1 MKELLDKILRPCKKW
16 TDILPIAAVI
26 SLIMAVLGQLL
37 GDFLFRFGLSS
48 VFTAVTGDEAVSVF
62 LGNYFSFIGIW
73 IMGILYML
81 IFKANRPMLKAIR
94 HNKRGNTVTW
104 GLRGLLIG
112 FGMNGLCILISAL
125 MGDIKLTF
133 NSIDPLLIVLFF
145 VCVAIQSG
153 AEELTDRVYLYQK
166 LRRRYRHPAVG
177 IIGNALIFSAMHL
190 ANPDVTVLG
199 LLQIVLIGVMFSLYV
214 YYYGSFWCPVM
225 IHTGWN
231 FCQSIVFGLPNSGI
245 VSAYSIF
252 KLDAASAR
260 NGLFYNVG
268 FGVEGSVGACAV
280 ITIVLV
286 IVFLRGRKR
295 KYREDLWKPVE
306 EQLLAEQAAEAPAAP
321 PEG

>member
-1 MKELLDKILRPCKKW
+1 MKTFLNRILRPCKKW
-16 TDILPIAAVI
+16 TDILPIAAVL
-26 SLIMAVLGQLL
+26 SFLMVAFGQLAGSFILSL
-37 GDFLFRFGLSS
+37 GVSDVFKS
-48 VFTAVTGDEAVSVF
+48 VAGDESSGVF
-62 LGNYFSFIGIW
+62 LGMYFSFIGIW
-73 IMGILYML
+73 IVGILYML
-81 IFKANRPMLKAIR
+81 IFKANRPMLKAVR
-94 HNKRGNTVTW
+94 HNRRGNTFGW

-112 FGMNGLCILISAL
+112 FGMNGLCILIAAL

-133 NSIDPLLIVLFF
+133 NAIDPLLILLFF

-153 AEELTDRVYLYQK
+153 AEELADRVYLYQK
-166 LRRRYRHPAVG
+166 LRRRYRHPAVA
-177 IIGNALIFSAMHL
+177 ILGNALVFAAMHL
-190 ANPDVTVLG
+190 GNPNVGPLPLT
-199 LLQIVLIGVMFSLYV
+199 QIVLIGVLFSLYV

-231 FCQSIVFGLPNSGI
+231 FSQSILFGLPNSGI

-280 ITIVLV
+280 IAIVLV
-286 IVFLRGRKR
+286 IVFLRGRQR

-306 EQLLAEQAAEAPAAP
+306 EQILAAEAAEVPAEPA
-321 PEG
+321 E

>member
-1 MKELLDKILRPCKKW
+1 MKTFLNRILRPCKKW
-16 TDILPIAAVI
+16 TDILPIAAVL
-26 SLIMAVLGQLL
+26 SFLMVAFGQLAGSFILSL
-37 GDFLFRFGLSS
+37 GVSDVFKS
-48 VFTAVTGDEAVSVF
+48 VAGDESSGVF
-62 LGNYFSFIGIW
+62 LGMYFSFIGIW
-73 IMGILYML
+73 IVGILYML
-81 IFKANRPMLKAIR
+81 IFKANRPMLKAVR
-94 HNKRGNTVTW
+94 HNRRGNTFAW

-133 NSIDPLLIVLFF
+133 NAIDPLLILLFF

-153 AEELTDRVYLYQK
+153 AEELADRVYLYQK
-166 LRRRYRHPAVG
+166 LRRRYRHPAVA
-177 IIGNALIFSAMHL
+177 ILGNALVFAAMHL
-190 ANPDVTVLG
+190 GNPDVGPLPLTQILLIG
-199 LLQIVLIGVMFSLYV
+199 LLLSLYV

-231 FCQSIVFGLPNSGI
+231 FSQSIIFGLPNSGI

-280 ITIVLV
+280 IAIVLV
-286 IVFLRGRKR
+286 IVFLRGRQR

-306 EQLLAEQAAEAPAAP
+306 EQILAAEAAEVPAEPA
-321 PEG
+321 E